1 MVAGLMNIVRFLN
14 RSWIYDTYFSLYLE
28 LFIRGKSELRG
39 MSEGEMSGY
48 YHRRSIRH
56 RLDFKT
62 AYNYRPYNKFVYS
75 KDDYSNSARL
85 HLGLRR
91 FRSGFNTPNESVS
104 VIKFEKM
111 NKNMLVGFLLG
122 RIPVS
127 NVPRANVRR
136 PRLH

>member
-1 MVAGLMNIVRFLN
+1 
-14 RSWIYDTYFSLYLE
+14 
-28 LFIRGKSELRG
+28 
-39 MSEGEMSGY
+39 MSGY

-75 KDDYSNSARL
+75 KDDYSNSVRL

-104 VIKFEKM
+104 VIKSEKM

-127 NVPRANVRR
+127 NVLRANVRR